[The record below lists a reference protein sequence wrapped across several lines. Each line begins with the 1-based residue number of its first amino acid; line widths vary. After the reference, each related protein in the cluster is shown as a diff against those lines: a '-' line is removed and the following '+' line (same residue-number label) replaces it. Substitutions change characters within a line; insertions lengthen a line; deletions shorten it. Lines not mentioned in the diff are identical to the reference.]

1 MKMVDIDKAVI
12 ARLNKEGRHF
22 EILVD
27 CDKALEYKEGKN
39 VSLEEVI
46 ATTQVYFDV
55 KKGEKVSEDG
65 LRAAFDTEDLNEA
78 IKIILQ
84 KGEIQLTSK
93 HREEERENKKKKI
106 INIIHRNAV
115 DSKTGYP
122 HPVARIETALGESKF
137 RVDDSKNAEDQLEDA
152 LKALRELLPIKF
164 EKKEVEIRVPVQFAG
179 QAKGIVHKHKVTK
192 DEWLN
197 DGSYYSIVE
206 IPSGILDEFFDEL
219 NKISHGQ
226 VESKILKVIE

>member
-1 MKMVDIDKAVI
+1 MVDIDRAVI
-12 ARLNKEGRHF
+12 ARLNKEGEVF

-27 CDKALEYKEGKN
+27 CDKALEYKQGKN
-39 VSLEEVI
+39 VTIEEVL
-46 ATTQVYFDV
+46 ATNQVYFDV
-55 KKGEKVSEDG
+55 KKSEKVSDDD
-65 LRAAFDTEDLNEA
+65 LKAAFETEDVNEA
-78 IKIILQ
+78 IKVILQ

-93 HREEERENKKKKI
+93 HREEERDKKRKQI
-106 INIIHRNAV
+106 INVIHRNAI

-122 HPVARIETALGESKF
+122 HPVVRIETALSESKF
-137 RVDDSKNAEDQLEDA
+137 RIDENKPAEDQVEDA

-164 EKKEVEIRVPVQFAG
+164 EKKEIEIRVPAQFAG

-192 DEWLN
+192 EEWLN

-206 IPSGILDEFFDEL
+206 IPSGIMDEFFDEL

-226 VESKILKVIE
+226 VESKILRVIE